1 MDHASDSYAGLERQ
15 AIGTILALL
24 RDKPKAARL
33 WSLLLSDT
41 ELQASWEMANFIA
54 VRKLGHNDH
63 GRTHAVIATAH
74 ALSMLGLLH
83 DDGIQSDIEEHGRGD
98 ADDAAC
104 IVIAAL
110 LCHDLGNQ
118 VHRSDHAVIS
128 VSLAQPVLDRVLPEI
143 YPELST
149 RVAIRSFVLSAIY
162 SHHGTPPPITIESAL
177 VCIGDAADMT
187 KGRGRLSFDAGSVTI
202 HTVSALAIESVTI
215 CKGEWKPVE
224 IRVTMSNSAGIFQV
238 QELLGPKVIN
248 GPLANYVDIVAVP
261 ASLHE
266 GGLENPIVRGF
277 RMQGKKFVP
286 L

>member
-1 MDHASDSYAGLERQ
+1 MLE
-15 AIGTILALL
+15 LL
-24 RDKPKAARL
+24 Y
-33 WSLLLSDT
+33 
-41 ELQASWEMANFIA
+41 
-54 VRKLGHNDH
+54 
-63 GRTHAVIATAH
+63 
-74 ALSMLGLLH
+74 
-83 DDGIQSDIEEHGRGD
+83 DDGIRPDIEEHGKGN

-118 VHRSDHAVIS
+118 VHRSEHAAIS
-128 VSLAQPVLDRVLPEI
+128 VGLAQPILDRILPAI
-143 YPELST
+143 YPEISE
-149 RVAIRSFVLSAIY
+149 RAAIRSLVLSAIY
-162 SHHGTPPPITIESAL
+162 SHHGEPTPITIESAL

-202 HTVSALAIESVTI
+202 HTVSALAIDSVAV
-215 CKGEWKPVE
+215 CRGQWKPVE
-224 IRVTMSNSAGIFQV
+224 IRITMSNSAGIFQV

-248 GPLANYVDIVAVP
+248 SPLATYVDIVAVP